1 MIEATEARMEQA
13 DEERAKE
20 EQTDEVEQGVQEG
33 YSIKKAAELTG
44 IAEDT
49 IRYYE
54 KIGLLPRAKRKGNTH
69 RIYSGPDVERMKLIV
84 CLKKTGM
91 PLDEMRPYLSLTPDS
106 ALSEYPEL
114 YDKIQSHKQN
124 ILDQI
129 ASLQQIVDF
138 IDNKVTVSGIGTR
151 NEDCT
156 LTGDVKRMPA
166 RKK

>member
-1 MIEATEARMEQA
+1 MMEVVEGIETVEAVGAGQA
-13 DEERAKE
+13 EE
-20 EQTDEVEQGVQEG
+20 EQGKVSQEG
-33 YSIKKAAELTG
+33 YSIKKTAELTG
-44 IAEDT
+44 ITEDT

-69 RIYSGPDVERMKLIV
+69 RIYSGADVEKMKLIG

-91 PLDEMRPYLSLTPDS
+91 PLDDMRPYLSLTPDK

-114 YDKIQSHKQN
+114 YDKILTHKQS

-138 IDNKVTVSGIGTR
+138 IDNKVITSGIGTR

-156 LTGDVKRMPA
+156 LTGDAKRMPV
-166 RKK
+166 RKKE

>member
-1 MIEATEARMEQA
+1 MSEASVMT
-13 DEERAKE
+13 
-20 EQTDEVEQGVQEG
+20 TG
-33 YSIKKAAELTG
+33 YSIKAASELTG
-44 IAEDT
+44 ITEDT

-54 KIGLLPRAKRKGNTH
+54 KMGLLPRAQRKENSH
-69 RIYSGPDVERMKLIV
+69 RVYSERDVELMKLIS

-91 PLDEMRPYLSLTPDS
+91 PLDEMRPYLNLSRDS
-106 ALSEYPEL
+106 NLSEYPEL
-114 YDKIQSHKQN
+114 YDKIQIHKRN

-138 IDNKVTVSGIGTR
+138 IDTKVSEGSFGEKQR

-156 LTGDVKRMPA
+156 LTGDVKRMPV